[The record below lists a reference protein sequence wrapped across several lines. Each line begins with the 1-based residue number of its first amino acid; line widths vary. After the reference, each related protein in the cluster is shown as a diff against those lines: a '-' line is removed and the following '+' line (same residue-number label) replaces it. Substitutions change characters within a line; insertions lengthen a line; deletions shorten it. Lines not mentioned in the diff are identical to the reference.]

1 MRAGVGACGLQ
12 PYLSAKQVAA
22 PAVES
27 ISVAI
32 VDPLL
37 LQFVLW

>member
-1 MRAGVGACGLQ
+1 M
-12 PYLSAKQVAA
+12 QVVA
-22 PAVES
+22 PSVES

-37 LQFVLW
+37 LQFVLA

>member
-1 MRAGVGACGLQ
+1 
-12 PYLSAKQVAA
+12 LSATQVVA
-22 PAVES
+22 PSVES

-37 LQFVLW
+37 LQFVLA